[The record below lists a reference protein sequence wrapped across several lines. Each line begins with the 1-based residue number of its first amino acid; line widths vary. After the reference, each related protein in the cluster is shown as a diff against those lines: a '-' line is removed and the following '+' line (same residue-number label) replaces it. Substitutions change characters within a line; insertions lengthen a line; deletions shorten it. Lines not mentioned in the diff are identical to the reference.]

1 MSSPKPYFSKSK
13 LVAAWQCQKKLYLDK
28 HHPDLAENSDDRQAI
43 FDVGNRVGKMAQE
56 KYGTANSVEIPYNR
70 DSSVMLKETNELLA
84 DRIYSPVFEASF
96 EHEGVLI
103 RADVMIPDGD
113 AWHVIEVKSG
123 ASVKDVNKFDAAI
136 QLWVLRGAGLSIK
149 TISLAYIDNQFEYQ
163 GNGDY
168 DALIKKDD
176 VTDAAERLQD
186 EVEALV
192 AKSSE
197 TVTGDMPDVP
207 VGRHCAAPYDCEFQS
222 VCWPTKTEYPI
233 VGIRGAK
240 KDIFAWVNK
249 GLKDIRDIPSNEIK
263 GPKREW
269 IYRVTKAGQPEVLP
283 GAKEVLK
290 ALAYPRYYLDFETT
304 GPAVPI
310 WKGARP
316 YKHLPVQW
324 SVHIDDGKGDGALAS
339 VQHKEFLDL
348 SGEPP
353 MRALAESL
361 IECLGDSG
369 PVFEYTTVEERV
381 IRQLADLFPDLK
393 APLMAIVERIVD
405 LAEITKQYYYH
416 PGMQGSWSL
425 KYIGPSVASSINY
438 KELGEVNEGMAAANF
453 FLEAIRPETTPER
466 KADLEK
472 KLLKYCWVDTAAMVE
487 IVKYLMDADASVRS
501 S

>member
-1 MSSPKPYFSKSK
+1 MAARRPYLSKSK
-13 LVAAWQCQKKLYLDK
+13 LISAWQCAKKLHLEK
-28 HHPDLAENSDDRQAI
+28 HHPELGEVSAQTESLFATGHQ
-43 FDVGNRVGKMAQE
+43 VGDIAQQL
-56 KYGTANSVEIPYNR
+56 YGTDKSVEIKF
-70 DSSVMLKETNELLA
+70 DFKFMVAETKRLIEDGA
-84 DRIYSPVFEASF
+84 DFPIFEATF
-96 EHEGVLI
+96 RHENVLI

-163 GNGDY
+163 GDGDY
-168 DALIKKDD
+168 DALIKKED
-176 VTDAAERLQD
+176 VTEAAESLQD

-192 AKSSE
+192 AKSVE

-207 VGRHCAAPYDCEFQS
+207 VGRHCAAPYGCEFQS
-222 VCWPTKTEYPI
+222 VCWPTDSKYPI
-233 VGIRGAK
+233 IGIRGAK

-249 GLKDIRDIPSNEIK
+249 GLKDIRDIPANEIK
-263 GPKREW
+263 GAKREW
-269 IYRVTKAGQPEVLP
+269 IYRVTKRGKPEVLA

-290 ALAYPRYYLDFETT
+290 ALPYPRYYLDFETT
-304 GPAVPI
+304 GPAIPI
-310 WKGARP
+310 WKGTRP
-316 YKHLPVQW
+316 YKHVPVQW
-324 SVHIDDGKGDGALAS
+324 SVHIDDGKGDGSLAS
-339 VQHKEFLDL
+339 VRHEEFLDL

-381 IRQLADLFPDLK
+381 IRQLADMFPDLQ
-393 APLMAIVERIVD
+393 APLLAIVERIYD
-405 LAEITKQYYYH
+405 LADVTKRYYYH
-416 PGMQGSWSL
+416 PDMLGSWSL

-438 KELGEVNEGMAAANF
+438 KELGEVNEGMAAATF
-453 FLEAIRPETTPER
+453 FLEAIHSETTPER
-466 KADLEK
+466 KADLQA

-487 IVKYLMDADASVRS
+487 IVRHLSK
-501 S
+501 

>member
-1 MSSPKPYFSKSK
+1 MSGQKPYFSKSK
-13 LVAAWQCQKKLYLDK
+13 LIAAWQCQKKLYLDK
-28 HHPDLAENSDDRQAI
+28 HHRDLAEDSDDRQAI
-43 FDVGNRVGKMAQE
+43 FDVGHRVGKIAQD
-56 KYGTANSVEIPYNR
+56 KYGTTDSVEIPYNR
-70 DSSVMLKETNELLA
+70 DSSVMFTDTNELLA
-84 DRIYSPVFEASF
+84 GGIDFPVFEATF

-163 GNGDY
+163 GDGDY
-168 DALIKKDD
+168 TDLIKKED
-176 VTDAAERLQD
+176 VTEVAESLQD

-192 AKSSE
+192 AKSGE

-207 VGRHCAAPYDCEFQS
+207 VGRHCATPYPCEFES
-222 VCWPTKTEYPI
+222 VCWPTDSQYPI

-263 GPKREW
+263 GAKREW
-269 IYRVTKAGQPEVLP
+269 IYRVTKAGKPEVLA
-283 GAKEVLK
+283 GAKELLK
-290 ALAYPRYYLDFETT
+290 ALPYPRYYLDFETT
-304 GPAVPI
+304 GPGIPI
-310 WKGARP
+310 WEGRQP
-316 YKHLPVQW
+316 YKQVPVQW
-324 SVHIDDGKGDGALAS
+324 SVHIDDGKGDGSLES
-339 VQHKEFLDL
+339 VDHKEFLNL
-348 SGEPP
+348 NGEPP
-353 MRALAESL
+353 MRELAEAL

-393 APLMAIVERIVD
+393 APLLAIVERIVD
-405 LAEITKQYYYH
+405 LADVTKKYYYH
-416 PGMQGSWSL
+416 PDMLGSWSL
-425 KYIGPSVASSINY
+425 KYIGPAVASSINY

-453 FLEAIRPETTPER
+453 FLEAIHSETTPER
-466 KADLEK
+466 KADLET

-487 IVKYLMDADASVRS
+487 IVKFLSNS
-501 S
+501 KQ

>member
-1 MSSPKPYFSKSK
+1 MSGSKPYFSKSK
-13 LVAAWQCQKKLYLDK
+13 LIAAWQCQKKLYLDK
-28 HHPDLAENSDDRQAI
+28 HHPDLAEDSDDRQAV
-43 FDVGNRVGKMAQE
+43 FDVGNRVGKIAQDI
-56 KYGTANSVEIPYNR
+56 YGTEDSVEIPYNR
-70 DSSVMLKETNELLA
+70 DSSVMFADTNELLA
-84 DRIYSPVFEASF
+84 AGIDFPVFEATF
-96 EHEGVLI
+96 EYEGVLI

-136 QLWVLRGAGLSIK
+136 QLWVMRGAGLSIK

-163 GNGDY
+163 GDGDY

-176 VTDAAERLQD
+176 VTEAAESLQD

-192 AKSSE
+192 AKSVD

-207 VGRHCAAPYDCEFQS
+207 VGRHCAAPYECEFQS
-222 VCWPTKTEYPI
+222 VCWPTESQYPI
-233 VGIRGAK
+233 IGIRGAK

-249 GLKDIRDIPSNEIK
+249 GLKDIRDIPAYEIK
-263 GPKREW
+263 GAKREW
-269 IYRVTKAGQPEVLP
+269 IYRVTKAGKPEVLA
-283 GAKEVLK
+283 GAKELLE
-290 ALAYPRYYLDFETT
+290 ALPYPRYYLDFETT

-310 WKGARP
+310 WKGTRP
-316 YKHLPVQW
+316 YKHVPVQW
-324 SVHIDDGKGDGALAS
+324 SVHIDDGKGDGSLAS
-339 VQHKEFLDL
+339 VRHEKFLDL

-361 IECLGDSG
+361 IECLGDGG

-381 IRQLADLFPDLK
+381 IRQLAGMFPDLQ
-393 APLMAIVERIVD
+393 APLLAILERIVD
-405 LAEITKQYYYH
+405 LADVTKKYYYH
-416 PGMQGSWSL
+416 PDMLGSWSL

-453 FLEAIRPETTPER
+453 FLEAIHAETTPER
-466 KADLEK
+466 KADLEA

-487 IVKYLMDADASVRS
+487 IVRFLQSKLRG
-501 S
+501 